1 MFVCVIIYLII
12 HLRDTMRF
20 TKFQKQ
26 YYTHSIQRQIRY
38 FYDSLEQYKENLK
51 LISLFT
57 PKISNLEIYLR
68 NALDYCLT
76 QNKGSEWVLNEN
88 SLIPLN

>member
-26 YYTHSIQRQIRY
+26 YYAHSIQRQIRY
-38 FYDSLEQYKENLK
+38 
-51 LISLFT
+51 
-57 PKISNLEIYLR
+57 LR
-68 NALDYCLT
+68 QPRTIQRKFKTYFFHRA
-76 QNKGSEWVLNEN
+76 
-88 SLIPLN
+88 